1 MAPVDFVGLPIRTCI
16 TYIGLPTQNWVGR
29 QKMLCHLMGLI
40 LGWWAR
46 ARLAGRDWVGGQ
58 KALCLKL
65 LDAGLAGR
73 IWVGRLN

>member
-1 MAPVDFVGLPIRTCI
+1 
-16 TYIGLPTQNWVGR
+16 
-29 QKMLCHLMGLI
+29 MLCHMMGLI